1 MENWIKIGL
10 GLAVSLV
17 VAFYIL
23 GLYWLAQ
30 LS

>member
-1 MENWIKIGL
+1 MKDWFKIGL
-10 GLAVSLV
+10 GLAASVT
-17 VAFYIL
+17 VALYIL